1 MWIDSFL
8 DLIFPPSCDV
18 CRKRSDRA
26 LCPSCFKQIKF
37 MKPQFGINSAAVYDG
52 VVREAIHRFKFE
64 GRKRLAGPLGHLL
77 VKYISELPNIDMR
90 EMHYIVPVPLHAK
103 RFRKRGFNQAELLSN
118 ILSKYYSIPVF
129 PILKRTIDTKPQFS
143 LPIEHRGNNVRGA
156 FQAGVER
163 GKIEGKNLIL
173 FDDIYT
179 TGATIN
185 ECAGV
190 LRKAGAR
197 KVEVVVLSRAA
208 AD

>member
-1 MWIDSFL
+1 
-8 DLIFPPSCDV
+8 
-18 CRKRSDRA
+18 
-26 LCPSCFKQIKF
+26 